1 MQLTPILTEIEAAIE
16 AQLQLADPAVAESA
30 ELFLTAFT
38 PAVRQGLMRAVEQA
52 AAEITAQLGDRRVD
66 VRLVD
71 GEPELGVAN
80 VEPSPIGPGDDE
92 LEARLTLRLPSN
104 LKAIIEDAAAG
115 SGESIN
121 AWVVDA
127 LRSRTK
133 RAGNTRHVRET
144 FDL

>member
-1 MQLTPILTEIEAAIE
+1 MQLDPILTEIDAAIQ
-16 AQLQLADPAVAESA
+16 AQLQFADPAVAESA

-52 AAEITAQLGDRRVD
+52 ATEISAQLGDRRVD

-71 GEPELGVAN
+71 GEPELAVGN
-80 VEPSPIGPGDDE
+80 VDGAPPGPGDDE

-104 LKAIIEDAAAG
+104 LKAVIEDAAGA

-121 AWVVDA
+121 GWVVDA

-133 RAGNTRHVRET
+133 RAANARHVRET

>member
-1 MQLTPILTEIEAAIE
+1 MQLDPILTEIEAAIE
-16 AQLQLADPAVAESA
+16 AQLQLADSA
-30 ELFLTAFT
+30 IADSAALFLTAFT

-52 AAEITAQLGDRRVD
+52 AAEISAQLGDRRID

-80 VEPSPIGPGDDE
+80 HDPAPAAPGDDE
-92 LEARLTLRLPSN
+92 LEARLTLRLPTN

-121 AWVVDA
+121 GWVVDA

-133 RAGNTRHVRET
+133 RVGNTRHVRET

>member
-1 MQLTPILTEIEAAIE
+1 MQLEPITNEIDATIQ

-30 ELFLTAFT
+30 AIFLTAFA
-38 PAVRQGLMRAVEQA
+38 PAVRQGLLRAVEQA
-52 AAEITAQLGDRRVD
+52 AAEISAQLGDRRAD

-71 GEPELGVAN
+71 GEPELSVSN
-80 VEPSPIGPGDDE
+80 LEPTPTAGDDE

-104 LKAIIEDAAAG
+104 LKQVIEDAAAG

-121 AWVVDA
+121 GWVVDA

-133 RAGNTRHVRET
+133 RGAATRHVRES

>member
-1 MQLTPILTEIEAAIE
+1 MQLEPITNEIEAAIQ
-16 AQLQLADPAVAESA
+16 AQLQLADPAVTESA
-30 ELFLTAFT
+30 AVFLAAFA
-38 PAVRQGLMRAVEQA
+38 PAMRQGLLRAVEQA
-52 AAEITAQLGDRRVD
+52 AAEISAQLGDRRAD

-71 GEPELGVAN
+71 GEPELTVSNLESA
-80 VEPSPIGPGDDE
+80 PAAHDDE

-104 LKAIIEDAAAG
+104 LKQVIEDAAAG

-121 AWVVDA
+121 GWVVDA

-133 RAGNTRHVRET
+133 RSAPNRHVRET